1 MTKIKN
7 IISHK
12 FTKLGADSAPASLNV
27 PRRFPRTLLVSL
39 LCICAVVFAVQ
50 SSDDILARATALY
63 RQGRYGDAVLLFRKA
78 EQRGADPFATS
89 FNRGN
94 ALFQQGKY
102 PEAAAAYRK
111 AIEFSRGKYAP
122 AIFNYASVLF
132 RIGEYPE
139 CIAAYHRALEIDP
152 LNESAWLYLAE
163 ASSKTGDKVG
173 TLRAITRAY
182 KLDSNDVSV
191 AYQFAEAY
199 VAMNDVESA
208 VALIRKA
215 YQRNP
220 EETDFLVYIGDI
232 YRVDKKYDQSAGA
245 YREALSAHPDNTAV
259 LYKLADVLSEAGE
272 NYVAMDVLSQI
283 LQIDPKFSDA
293 AIFLGNLAFDA
304 GWWERAEQAYV
315 KAAAAKNAESVYG
328 LKNLAFEANHRGDK
342 EDALHYL
349 KLALKFF
356 PDDASVQAEILSI
369 EN

>member
-1 MTKIKN
+1 MAELKN
-7 IISHK
+7 IIAHK
-12 FTKLGADSAPASLNV
+12 FKEHRTGSALLNV
-27 PRRFPRTLLVSL
+27 PHLHRFPRTWAALF
-39 LCICAVVFAVQ
+39 LCACAVAFAVQ
-50 SSDDILARATALY
+50 SSDDILTRATALY

-89 FNRGN
+89 FNTGN

-102 PEAAAAYRK
+102 PEAVAAYRK

-139 CIAAYHRALEIDP
+139 CVAAYHRGLAIDP
-152 LNESAWLYLAE
+152 SNESAWLYLAE
-163 ASSKTGDKVG
+163 ASSRTGDKVG
-173 TLRAITRAY
+173 TLRALTRAY
-182 KLDSNDVSV
+182 KLDPDDISI

-199 VAMNDVESA
+199 VAMNDIESA

-220 EETDFLVYIGDI
+220 QETDFLIYIGDV
-232 YRVDKKYDQSAGA
+232 YRLDKEYDRSAGA

-259 LYKLADVLSEAGE
+259 LYKLADVLSEARE

-283 LQIDPKFSDA
+283 LEIDPRFSDA

-315 KAAAAKNAESVYG
+315 KAAGAKNAEAVYG
-328 LKNLAFEANHRGDK
+328 FKNLAFEASHRGNK
-342 EDALHYL
+342 EDAVRYL
-349 KLALKFF
+349 KLAHKFF
-356 PDDASVQAEILSI
+356 PGDGSVQAEILSI